1 MTENTLSRAVVDGA
15 LLGDIS
21 ALKGAKPSS
30 KQYKYVEK
38 LTVDITF
45 NDGANFEDVIVKDS
59 KEILF

>member
-21 ALKGAKPSS
+21 ALKGAKPRS

-38 LTVDITF
+38 I
-45 NDGANFEDVIVKDS
+45 NS
-59 KEILF
+59 